1 WVKHPYVLPNFLD
14 AFRWS
19 IPFVLEKVTDML
31 LAVLKYCSDENDS
44 RLSRRTQIIEKIVHY
59 YASLSDEAEQSLVL
73 GNVLPPTSVRS
84 TDSRLVNKGQID
96 FHTAQKI
103 DHANEH

>member
-1 WVKHPYVLPNFLD
+1 MMVLLCMFFNTSINLILFFLPESFRLFRWVKHPYVLPNFLD

-44 RLSRRTQIIEKIVHY
+44 RLTRRTQIIEKVNSF
-59 YASLSDEAEQSLVL
+59 SLL
-73 GNVLPPTSVRS
+73 
-84 TDSRLVNKGQID
+84 I
-96 FHTAQKI
+96 
-103 DHANEH
+103 EHLIYN

>member
-1 WVKHPYVLPNFLD
+1 MSCHSFRWVKHPYVLPNFLD

-44 RLSRRTQIIEKIVHY
+44 RLTRRTQIIEKVNII
-59 YASLSDEAEQSLVL
+59 SLFSLDWMFIFQL
-73 GNVLPPTSVRS
+73 
-84 TDSRLVNKGQID
+84 
-96 FHTAQKI
+96 
-103 DHANEH
+103 